1 MCRSPRRCSCTKR
14 DANVADLYL
23 FDGYNLLHAGGFA
36 DARRLR
42 DALASYVA
50 VRGARG
56 IVVFDGLGDLVS
68 RGPLEV
74 RYAPNADA
82 MLERLAAEHRSR
94 DHVVLVTSDAT
105 LKHASG
111 SEVAKVSSV
120 AFARELEHAPHVEER
135 PSGLAD
141 KLDEETRS
149 RLEKLRRGE

>member
-1 MCRSPRRCSCTKR
+1 M
-14 DANVADLYL
+14 ADLYL

-36 DARRLR
+36 DARELR

-82 MLERLAAEHRSR
+82 MLERLAAEHRRVGARRPR
-94 DHVVLVTSDAT
+94 DERRDLEARLGHGGGEGLVGRVRQRSSGRHHVPRNRAP
-105 LKHASG
+105 ASP
-111 SEVAKVSSV
+111 ASSTTTR
-120 AFARELEHAPHVEER
+120 ARGWKGCVEASKR
-135 PSGLAD
+135 V
-141 KLDEETRS
+141 
-149 RLEKLRRGE
+149 RRK

>member
-1 MCRSPRRCSCTKR
+1 VS
-14 DANVADLYL
+14 DLYL
-23 FDGYNLLHAGGFA
+23 FDGYNLLHAGPFA
-36 DARRLR
+36 NARELR

-56 IVVFDGLGDLVS
+56 IVVFDGHGGLVS

-82 MLERLAAEHRSR
+82 MLERLAAAHRRR

-111 SEVAKVSSV
+111 IEVAKVSS
-120 AFARELEHAPHVEER
+120 ATFAAELRQAPHVEEG
-135 PSGLAD
+135 PSGLAG
-141 KLDEETRS
+141 KLDEATRA
-149 RLEKLRRGE
+149 RLERLRRGE

>member
-1 MCRSPRRCSCTKR
+1 VS
-14 DANVADLYL
+14 DLYL
-23 FDGYNLLHAGGFA
+23 FDGYNLLHAGPFA
-36 DARRLR
+36 NARELR

-56 IVVFDGLGDLVS
+56 IVVFDGHGDLVS

-82 MLERLAAEHRSR
+82 MLERLAAAHRRR

-111 SEVAKVSSV
+111 IEVAKVSS
-120 AFARELEHAPHVEER
+120 ATFAAELRQAPHVEEG
-135 PSGLAD
+135 PSGLAA
-141 KLDEETRS
+141 KLDEATRA
-149 RLEKLRRGE
+149 RLEQLRRGE

>member
-23 FDGYNLLHAGGFA
+23 FDCYNLRHAGGFA

-56 IVVFDGLGDLVS
+56 IVVFDGLGELVS

-74 RYAPNADA
+74 R
-82 MLERLAAEHRSR
+82 
-94 DHVVLVTSDAT
+94 
-105 LKHASG
+105 
-111 SEVAKVSSV
+111 
-120 AFARELEHAPHVEER
+120 
-135 PSGLAD
+135 
-141 KLDEETRS
+141 
-149 RLEKLRRGE
+149 